1 MKHKKDYL
9 AIITI
14 LCLCIT
20 SLCGI
25 FSMNFQHGYDV
36 VNQYGHT
43 VKIFGYGIYA
53 HDSYFKAP
61 ISIGTDFCIFF
72 CVVPLFIYA
81 YMKYRKYDTR
91 LSELNLISLY
101 AVSLYYGASIAFGVT
116 YNQIFLIYILLFSTS
131 LFGLFSHIPTIK
143 LNKTV
148 ALTKGL
154 TVFLTVSGIALIVAW
169 LPDILT
175 AMLKGETLSLIGVYT
190 TEITYVIDMGLI
202 SPLCFVCIFLLK
214 KKNPLGVILLACML
228 RLCIIVGIMIIPQT
242 VIQMLS
248 GVELPL
254 IALLTKSLSF
264 VALGGF
270 AYYFERKLYAN
281 TQHTHT
287 THVFCKKSEH
297 DLPV

>member
-9 AIITI
+9 AVITI

-36 VNQYGHT
+36 MNQYGHS

-72 CVVPLFIYA
+72 CLVPLFIYT
-81 YMKYRKYDTR
+81 YIKYRKNDDM
-91 LSELNLISLY
+91 LSELNLISVY
-101 AVSLYYGASIAFGVT
+101 AVALYYGASIAFGVT
-116 YNQIFLIYILLFSTS
+116 YNQIFLVYILLFSSS
-131 LFGLFSHIPTIK
+131 LFGLFSHIPNIK
-143 LNKTV
+143 SEKTV

-154 TVFLTVSGIALIVAW
+154 TLFLIISGIALIVAW

-175 AMLKGETLSLIGVYT
+175 AMIKGETLSLIGVYT

-202 SPLCFVCIFLLK
+202 SPLCFVCIYLLK
-214 KKNPLGVILLACML
+214 EKKSLGVILLAAML
-228 RLCIIVGIMIIPQT
+228 KLCIIVGIMIIPQT
-242 VIQMLS
+242 VVQMLS

-270 AYYFERKLYAN
+270 AYYFE
-281 TQHTHT
+281 TQM
-287 THVFCKKSEH
+287 KKE
-297 DLPV
+297 LT